1 MEEKSLRE
9 RIYDMVE
16 EGDGTR
22 KRDFYDC
29 FMIIVILISLIPLMD
44 HRSSL
49 LLTALDH
56 ITVAI
61 FIVDYILRWIT
72 ADYKFRNRSFASFLF
87 YPFTPMAIVDLISIL
102 PSLIL
107 ISKTFKAFRIIRLL
121 KAFRAFRAFRL
132 FRYSTSVRL
141 IMNVMGSSRSSLVAV
156 GSLVCGYILLC
167 SLIIFNVEPEMFD
180 SFYDA
185 IYWAT
190 VSLTTIGYGDL
201 VPTTFLG
208 KLMTI
213 LSAFFGV
220 AVIALPAGIM
230 SAEFMNELQKQE
242 EAKKEEKLQVDDP
255 EEPKEN
261 GGKHENL

>member
-72 ADYKFRNRSFASFLF
+72 PFNVVFCFYMIHSGILRGVGEAKGPMIIMLSSFVAFRQIYLLLVMSLTGEFLPVILG
-87 YPFTPMAIVDLISIL
+87 YPIGWIVCAISMAI
-102 PSLIL
+102 
-107 ISKTFKAFRIIRLL
+107 FYY
-121 KAFRAFRAFRL
+121 
-132 FRYSTSVRL
+132 RYVRKH
-141 IMNVMGSSRSSLVAV
+141 
-156 GSLVCGYILLC
+156 
-167 SLIIFNVEPEMFD
+167 
-180 SFYDA
+180 
-185 IYWAT
+185 W
-190 VSLTTIGYGDL
+190 
-201 VPTTFLG
+201 
-208 KLMTI
+208 
-213 LSAFFGV
+213 
-220 AVIALPAGIM
+220 PA
-230 SAEFMNELQKQE
+230 
-242 EAKKEEKLQVDDP
+242 
-255 EEPKEN
+255 
-261 GGKHENL
+261 